1 MKQKQFQENSDVDQP
16 PPDKG
21 NPATIP
27 DTRTLSMKRVSRKG
41 TCCPRTR
48 LCSLCVFQLRIKISP
63 DRIRAVSLSTSPP
76 LLRTR
81 SSCLHQSRVQRP
93 GVRTSLDPSI
103 FDSYDSCTTGIGY
116 CSSETTFFFKGHSF
130 LQLRLSP
137 HPLALEA
144 KHPSI
149 LLVLPANFQLR

>member
-1 MKQKQFQENSDVDQP
+1 MKQKQFQENSDVNLP
-16 PPDKG
+16 PLDMG

-41 TCCPRTR
+41 AFCTRTR
-48 LCSLCVFQLRIKISP
+48 LCSLCVFQLRLKIFP
-63 DRIRAVSLSTSPP
+63 IRIRAVSLSTSPP

-103 FDSYDSCTTGIGY
+103 FRFLRFSYDRNRSLFL
-116 CSSETTFFFKGHSF
+116 SETIFCSKDHSF
-130 LQLRLSP
+130 LQRRLSP

-144 KHPSI
+144 TYLSI
-149 LLVLPANFQLR
+149 LLVLPATF